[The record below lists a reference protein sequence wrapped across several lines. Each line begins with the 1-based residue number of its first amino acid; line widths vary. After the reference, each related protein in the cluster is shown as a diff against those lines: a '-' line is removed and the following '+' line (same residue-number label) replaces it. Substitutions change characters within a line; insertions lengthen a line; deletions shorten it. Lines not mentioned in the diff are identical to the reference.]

1 MDPDRARAFLAHH
14 HRAVLVTERRDGRPQ
29 TSPVVCGL
37 DEGGRVVIS
46 TRETAA
52 KVANVR
58 RRPEVSLCVL
68 SDEFFGQWAQ
78 VDGVTDVVALPEAM
92 DGLVALYRQVAGEHP
107 DWDDFRAAMKRER
120 RVLLRIHIQRLGP
133 SQGG

>member
-1 MDPDRARAFLAHH
+1 MDPEQARSFLAHH

-29 TSPVVCGL
+29 MSPVVCAL
-37 DEGGRVVIS
+37 DEDGWVAIS
-46 TRETAA
+46 TRETAV
-52 KVANVR
+52 KVKNVR

-78 VDGVTDVVALPEAM
+78 VDGSAGVVSLPEAM

-107 DWDDFRAAMKRER
+107 DWDDFRGAMERER
-120 RVLLRIHIQRLGP
+120 RVLLRIQIQRLGP
-133 SQGG
+133 SQSG